1 MWPDKVQDEPK
12 SVKLGLAIDGVN
24 PYSIKLY
31 NYLVWHVIIINY
43 NIHPCMSLKNK
54 YLILTLLVPIPHQV
68 KNMDIYLEPLID
80 ELQQLWNGIHN
91 MIDISRP
98 IQQRSFILYGILCWT
113 IHDYPGLS
121 IYSGMYI

>member
-1 MWPDKVQDEPK
+1 
-12 SVKLGLAIDGVN
+12 
-24 PYSIKLY
+24 
-31 NYLVWHVIIINY
+31 
-43 NIHPCMSLKNK
+43 MSLKNK